1 MQNSFGD
8 LYLIFYLLH
17 VKSQSIIIKFLGMNK
32 TQINKLRMFVA
43 VDLVLKNH
51 SELFESLA
59 PLVLGHQRLKDGLL
73 QLEANRL
80 VQEANN
86 TGLTGSKTDLRT
98 KLIDRLMKFMAALK
112 AYAIATN
119 NLELK
124 EKVNYPKSK
133 LVAAPDNILY
143 DIGSLVVSLAMPIL
157 PELAKYLITTEKVTD
172 LTTSLTNFKEAIPQ
186 KRVATSTSK
195 VSTENIGDVINS
207 LHTLLKEE
215 LDALMLL
222 LEEDQPDFY
231 KAYKNA
237 RLIVDY
243 AGGGK
248 SEPEEVPSTI

>member
-1 MQNSFGD
+1 
-8 LYLIFYLLH
+8 
-17 VKSQSIIIKFLGMNK
+17 MNK
-32 TQINKLRMFVA
+32 NQINKLRMFVA
-43 VDLVLKNH
+43 VDLVLRNY

-86 TGLTGSKTDLRT
+86 TGLTDSKTDLRT
-98 KLIDRLMKFMAALK
+98 KLIDRLIKFLAALK
-112 AYAIATN
+112 AHAIATN

-133 LVAAPDNILY
+133 LTIVSDPVLY

-157 PELAKYLITTEKVTD
+157 PELAKYLITTEKVTE

-237 RLIVDY
+237 RIIVDY
-243 AGGGK
+243 TGGGK
-248 SEPEEVPSTI
+248 SEPEETPPTT

>member
-1 MQNSFGD
+1 
-8 LYLIFYLLH
+8 
-17 VKSQSIIIKFLGMNK
+17 MNK

-43 VDLVLKNH
+43 VDLVLRNY
-51 SELFESLA
+51 SELFESLE
-59 PLVLGHQRLKDGLL
+59 PLVLGHQRLRDGLL

-98 KLIDRLMKFMAALK
+98 KLIDRLIKFLAALK
-112 AYAIATN
+112 SHAIATN

-133 LVAAPDNILY
+133 LTIVSDPVLY
-143 DIGSLVVSLAMPIL
+143 DIGSLAVSLAMPIL
-157 PELAKYLITTEKVTD
+157 PELTKYLITTEKVTD
-172 LTTSLTNFKEAIPQ
+172 LTTLLTNFKEAIPQ

-222 LEEDQPDFY
+222 LEGDQPDFY

-237 RLIVDY
+237 RIIVDY
-243 AGGGK
+243 TGGGK
-248 SEPEEVPSTI
+248 AEPEETPPTT

>member
-1 MQNSFGD
+1 
-8 LYLIFYLLH
+8 
-17 VKSQSIIIKFLGMNK
+17 
-32 TQINKLRMFVA
+32 
-43 VDLVLKNH
+43 
-51 SELFESLA
+51 
-59 PLVLGHQRLKDGLL
+59 
-73 QLEANRL
+73 
-80 VQEANN
+80 
-86 TGLTGSKTDLRT
+86 
-98 KLIDRLMKFMAALK
+98 
-112 AYAIATN
+112 
-119 NLELK
+119 
-124 EKVNYPKSK
+124 
-133 LVAAPDNILY
+133 
-143 DIGSLVVSLAMPIL
+143 MPIL

-186 KRVATSTSK
+186 KRVATSTTK

>member
-1 MQNSFGD
+1 
-8 LYLIFYLLH
+8 
-17 VKSQSIIIKFLGMNK
+17 MNK

-207 LHTLLKEE
+207 LHSLLKDE

-237 RLIVDY
+237 RIIVDY
-243 AGGGK
+243 TGGGK